1 MNAIKNLYRK
11 ATERNIGLI
20 TEREQE
26 VLQNST
32 VAIAGMGAVG
42 GNYLLTLARLGVGRF
57 IIADGDVYEPAN
69 LHRQAGAFVS
79 TLGKKKTQ
87 VMADMV
93 RDINPDAE
101 IRVFSE
107 YVTAENIDAFLDGAD
122 IVVDGIDFFQ
132 VDARRVLFD
141 KAREKG
147 LYALTSGPVACGATL
162 QVFDPGGMSF
172 DDYFGIRPDM
182 TRAER
187 LACFIVGLLP
197 KLPKGRNLDMSRVD
211 VMGEKGPALAPA
223 VMLCAGV
230 MGVEVMRVLLKRGA
244 LRCVPHAFH
253 FDALGRQ
260 FTRSRHR
267 RGRTRWLDKLA
278 RYVLFRRLPALATLH
293 RQEQDGRAT
302 VDGLCVAGEVC

>member
-1 MNAIKNLYRK
+1 MRANLDFYRK
-11 ATERNIGLI
+11 ATARNIGLI
-20 TEREQE
+20 TEAEQE
-26 VLQNST
+26 NLRVST

-57 IIADGDVYEPAN
+57 VIADGDVYEPAN

-79 TLGKKKTQ
+79 TLGRNKAE
-87 VMADMV
+87 VMAAMV

-101 IRVFSE
+101 IRVLAE
-107 YVTAENIDAFLDGAD
+107 PVTAGNVDAFLDGAD
-122 IVVDGIDFFQ
+122 VVVDGIDFFQ
-132 VDARRVLFD
+132 LDARRILFE

-162 QVFDPGGMSF
+162 QVFDPNGMSF
-172 DDYFGIRPDM
+172 DAYFGIRPDM

-211 VMGEKGPALAPA
+211 VLGEKGPALAPA

-230 MGVEVMRVLLKRGA
+230 MGVEVMRVLLKRGS

-267 RGRTRWLDKLA
+267 HGRVRLLDKLA
-278 RYVLFRRLPALATLH
+278 RHVLFKRLPALATLH
-293 RQEQDGRAT
+293 RQELDGRAT
-302 VDGLCVAGEVC
+302 ADGLCAAGEAC